1 MGYIFNKV
9 GLNIISGI
17 KLSETTIKMDKK
29 GRIIIPRR
37 IRKAA
42 QLKEGSY
49 IKVRSKGKIV
59 IIEAVEPVADKY
71 FGAFKVAKSTEDLDE
86 FAVEVKKD
94 WWQKKNG
101 M

>member
-1 MGYIFNKV
+1 V
-9 GLNIISGI
+9 G
-17 KLSETTIKMDKK
+17 KEMVETTTVKMDAK

-49 IKVRSKGKIV
+49 LSIRSKGKTV
-59 IIEAVEPVADKY
+59 ILEAAEPVADKC
-71 FGAFKVAKSTEDLDE
+71 FGLVKIANWPKNLDLDE
-86 FAVEVKKD
+86 YAVEVEKK
-94 WWQKKNG
+94 WRKQSV